1 MTAKTH
7 TIEVDEQTATVLKA
21 RASAR
26 GMSVAELLADLAGA
40 EGLPPDLQAIRN
52 AGEGPW
58 APGILAEDARRLA
71 DFHRTRASRPLGRRE
86 GVDAKLGTPDELPVP
101 KPHKL

>member
-58 APGILAEDARRLA
+58 APGVLAEDARRLA
-71 DFHRTRASRPLGRRE
+71 DFHRTREAVPWDDVKAWMQSW
-86 GVDAKLGTPDELPVP
+86 GTPDELPVP